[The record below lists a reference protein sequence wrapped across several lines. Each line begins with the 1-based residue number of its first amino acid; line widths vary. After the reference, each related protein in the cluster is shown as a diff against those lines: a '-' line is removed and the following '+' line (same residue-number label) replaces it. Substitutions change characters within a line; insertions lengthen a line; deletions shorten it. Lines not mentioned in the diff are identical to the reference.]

1 MTKTLLRFALPAL
14 LVALPLLAS
23 AGQGTPLNER
33 RDAQT
38 GGTVSITNVSGS
50 VTVSPWSRSEVEVT
64 GTLGQGS
71 ERLRFEVD
79 GADTEIEVVL
89 PGGRNTRVK
98 GTDLI
103 IRVPKGSSLEI
114 AVVSAEVE
122 LEADADVEVACVSG
136 NVTLT
141 GSATDVEIA
150 IVSGEAKVSLSGRLE
165 RAEVAT
171 VSGDIT
177 LSAPLADD
185 GRIEIESISGD
196 VHVSIPD
203 DVGAKFAL
211 ETFSGKLRNEM
222 TNDRPEGGFG
232 PGSELSFSTG
242 GRARV
247 RVQTFSGSVRLDAR

>member
-14 LVALPLLAS
+14 LIALPLIAS

-33 RDAQT
+33 HDAQR
-38 GGTVSITNVSGS
+38 GGTVSISNVSGT
-50 VTVSPWSRSEVEVT
+50 VTVSLWSRSEVEVT
-64 GTLGQGS
+64 GTLGEGS

-89 PGGRNTRVK
+89 PKGRNARVK

-103 IRVPKGSSLEI
+103 VRVPKGSNLEI

-136 NVTLT
+136 DVKVTGT
-141 GSATDVEIA
+141 ATDVEIA
-150 IVSGEAKVSLSGRLE
+150 IVSGEAKVSLSGSLE
-165 RAEVAT
+165 RADIAT

-185 GRIEIESISGD
+185 ARIDIESVSGD
-196 VHVSIPD
+196 VDLSLPD
-203 DVGAKFAL
+203 DLGAKFAL

-222 TNDRPEGGFG
+222 SNDRPEAGFG

-242 GRARV
+242 GRTRV
-247 RVQTFSGSVRLDAR
+247 RVQTFSGDVLLGAR